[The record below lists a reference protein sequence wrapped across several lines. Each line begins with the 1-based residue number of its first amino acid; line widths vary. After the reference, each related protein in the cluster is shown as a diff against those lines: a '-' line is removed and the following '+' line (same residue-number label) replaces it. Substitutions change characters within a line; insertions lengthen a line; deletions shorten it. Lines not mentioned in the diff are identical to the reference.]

1 VEEVALRQRRIW
13 LILSLALLS
22 GGSAAYLAL
31 AYLRD
36 RTPRLMAAEAPRTQ
50 VAVAARDL
58 PLGTIVQ
65 QADVR
70 MIDWRGDAVPPG
82 YVRDAG
88 AVVGRGLI
96 TPVKANELLLDAKL
110 APRGAGGGLAVTIPD
125 GLRAVSVRVDD
136 VIGVAGFVLPGT
148 RVDVVLT
155 LPPKDDRKETITQ
168 IVLQSVPVLAAGQVV
183 QQDAQGKPITV
194 SVLTVLV
201 APDDGEKLIL
211 ASNEGKIQLALRN
224 SLDLAEIQTPGARER
239 GLLPGNRQGG
249 AATGV
254 VRGAQSDA
262 SGTVVEA
269 YKGGV
274 RTLIKF

>member
-1 VEEVALRQRRIW
+1 VRQRRLWI
-13 LILSLALLS
+13 ILLLALMS

-36 RTPRLMAAEAPRTQ
+36 RTPRLMAAEAPRSQ

-58 PLGTIVQ
+58 PIGTIVAP
-65 QADVR
+65 ADLR

-82 YVRDAG
+82 YVSNPET
-88 AVVGRGLI
+88 VIGRGLI
-96 TPVKANELLLDAKL
+96 TPLRTNELVMEAKF
-110 APRGAGGGLAVTIPD
+110 APRGAGGGLAITIPE
-125 GLRAVSVRVDD
+125 GLRGVSVRVDD

-148 RVDVVLT
+148 RVDVILT
-155 LPPKDDRKETITQ
+155 LPPKEERKETVTQ
-168 IVLQSVPVLAAGQVV
+168 VVLQNVSVLAAGQIV

-194 SVLTVLV
+194 SVITVLV
-201 APDDGEKLIL
+201 SPEDGEKLIL
-211 ASNEGKIQLALRN
+211 AANQGRIQLALRN
-224 SLDLAEIQTPGARER
+224 SLDLAQIETNGARER
-239 GLLPGNRQGG
+239 GLLPGVRSGAVRQ
-249 AATGV
+249 AV
-254 VRGAQSDA
+254 VRSATPEA